1 MYLKEDHMIPVI
13 RRLDDLKR
21 LDDESRRL
29 RREDW
34 IVATLGTISAIAL
47 IFLLATIINQ

>member
-1 MYLKEDHMIPVI
+1 MFINDDDMIPVI

-21 LDDESRRL
+21 ADDESRRI

-47 IFLLATIINQ
+47 IFILATIINQ